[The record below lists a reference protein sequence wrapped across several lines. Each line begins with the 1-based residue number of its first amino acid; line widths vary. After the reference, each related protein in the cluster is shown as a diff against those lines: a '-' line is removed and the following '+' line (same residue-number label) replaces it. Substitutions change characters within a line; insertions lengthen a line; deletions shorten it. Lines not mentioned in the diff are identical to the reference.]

1 MIMNNQAVGLILLM
15 NQERPS
21 PMCRAFL
28 TLTAC
33 WMLAL
38 TVECLF
44 LCLQE
49 SLLEELRPPLSK
61 EEWDKIIH
69 SSPTSAEST
78 MRIFDTC
85 AEWVEQKYMP
95 SATAEI
101 RTKVSHAISIMLTQ
115 GRHPLCLMLLRF
127 FGLRFPTRSSR

>member
-28 TLTAC
+28 TLTVC

-38 TVECLF
+38 TGECLF

-69 SSPTSAEST
+69 SSPTSA
-78 MRIFDTC
+78 
-85 AEWVEQKYMP
+85 
-95 SATAEI
+95 
-101 RTKVSHAISIMLTQ
+101 
-115 GRHPLCLMLLRF
+115 
-127 FGLRFPTRSSR
+127 

>member
-28 TLTAC
+28 TLTVC

-38 TVECLF
+38 TAECF

-69 SSPTSAEST
+69 SSPTSA
-78 MRIFDTC
+78 
-85 AEWVEQKYMP
+85 
-95 SATAEI
+95 
-101 RTKVSHAISIMLTQ
+101 
-115 GRHPLCLMLLRF
+115 
-127 FGLRFPTRSSR
+127 

>member
-1 MIMNNQAVGLILLM
+1 
-15 NQERPS
+15 
-21 PMCRAFL
+21 MCRAFL

-38 TVECLF
+38 TIECLF

-101 RTKVSHAISIMLTQ
+101 RTKVSHAIVIMLVI
-115 GRHPLCLMLLRF
+115 HCA
-127 FGLRFPTRSSR
+127 

>member
-1 MIMNNQAVGLILLM
+1 
-15 NQERPS
+15 
-21 PMCRAFL
+21 
-28 TLTAC
+28 
-33 WMLAL
+33 MLAL
-38 TVECLF
+38 TIECL

-101 RTKVSHAISIMLTQ
+101 RTKVSHAIIIVMLVVAKS
-115 GRHPLCLMLLRF
+115 
-127 FGLRFPTRSSR
+127 GLHSSPIISAMVVRTEQ

>member
-1 MIMNNQAVGLILLM
+1 MSRILGV
-15 NQERPS
+15 S
-21 PMCRAFL
+21 
-28 TLTAC
+28 
-33 WMLAL
+33 
-38 TVECLF
+38 

-101 RTKVSHAISIMLTQ
+101 RTKVRRAIITVMLVVAS
-115 GRHPLCLMLLRF
+115 LS
-127 FGLRFPTRSSR
+127 GLHSSPIISAMFMRTER

>member
-1 MIMNNQAVGLILLM
+1 
-15 NQERPS
+15 
-21 PMCRAFL
+21 MCHAFL
-28 TLTAC
+28 TSL
-33 WMLAL
+33 
-38 TVECLF
+38 V
-44 LCLQE
+44 CLQE

-101 RTKVSHAISIMLTQ
+101 RTKVIRDIIRQMFVVAKS
-115 GRHPLCLMLLRF
+115 
-127 FGLRFPTRSSR
+127 GLHSSPITSMVVRTER

>member
-1 MIMNNQAVGLILLM
+1 
-15 NQERPS
+15 
-21 PMCRAFL
+21 
-28 TLTAC
+28 
-33 WMLAL
+33 MLAL
-38 TVECLF
+38 TIECLF

-101 RTKVSHAISIMLTQ
+101 RTKVSRAIVIVLTQ
-115 GRHPLCLMLLRF
+115 GRHPLCLMLLSF
-127 FGLRFPTRSSR
+127 FGLRFPTGSR

>member
-1 MIMNNQAVGLILLM
+1 MSRIPDV
-15 NQERPS
+15 S
-21 PMCRAFL
+21 
-28 TLTAC
+28 
-33 WMLAL
+33 
-38 TVECLF
+38 V
-44 LCLQE
+44 CLQE

-101 RTKVSHAISIMLTQ
+101 RTKVRRAIITVMLVVAKS
-115 GRHPLCLMLLRF
+115 
-127 FGLRFPTRSSR
+127 GLHSSPITSAMVVRTER

>member
-1 MIMNNQAVGLILLM
+1 MSHIPDV
-15 NQERPS
+15 S
-21 PMCRAFL
+21 
-28 TLTAC
+28 
-33 WMLAL
+33 
-38 TVECLF
+38 V
-44 LCLQE
+44 CLQE

-101 RTKVSHAISIMLTQ
+101 RTKVRRAIVVV
-115 GRHPLCLMLLRF
+115 LLVVAKS
-127 FGLRFPTRSSR
+127 GLHSSPITSAMVVRTER